1 MGVNEGRQIARQL
14 EHSPSLPGKLS
25 GMMSKQGYHFVGRH
39 SAIKTCS
46 YTAGSMRLDG
56 ATCYKNRFY
65 GIKSWRCMQS
75 TPAIGCNLACSF
87 CWRIIPEE
95 IGINWNELNAMGDWD
110 DPDTIVD
117 GLIAEQRRL
126 VSGFRENPKTDIG
139 RWREANDPAHVALSL
154 TGEPMFYP
162 MMSKLLEA
170 FHRRKISTFLVTNGT
185 MVGALQKL
193 SVMPTQLYVSIQA
206 PNERVYA
213 ATARAK
219 TLNAW
224 QNFQKFLEVFSKL
237 VTRRVFRLTLVKGVN
252 MVDAKGYAQLIVQ
265 GRPNYVEVK
274 GFVFVGGARSEERH
288 LSYEQMPKKE
298 EIVAFAQEIAR
309 ESGYLFTDYHEHS
322 KVVLLCADEQC
333 ARDRIIDFQ
342 K

>member
-1 MGVNEGRQIARQL
+1 MGDSDGVQIARQL
-14 EHSPSLPGKLS
+14 QKGSRLPEKLKGIMS
-25 GMMSKQGYHFVGRH
+25 GQGYHFVGRH

-46 YTAGSMRLDG
+46 YTASSMRLEG
-56 ATCYKNRFY
+56 ATCYKSRFY

-75 TPAIGCNLACSF
+75 TPAIGCNLSCSF

-126 VSGFRENPKTDIG
+126 VSGFKENPKTDLR

-185 MVGALQKL
+185 MIGALQKL

-206 PNERVYA
+206 PNEQIYA
-213 ATARAK
+213 DTARAK
-219 TLNAW
+219 TLSAW
-224 QNFQKFLEVFSKL
+224 QSFQKFLDVFSVL
-237 VTRRVFRLTLVKGVN
+237 PTRRVFRLTLVKGVN
-252 MVDAKGYAQLIVQ
+252 MVDAKGYAKLIMC

-274 GFVFVGGARSEERH
+274 GFSFVGGARGEERH
-288 LSYEQMPKKE
+288 LSYTQMPKKE
-298 EIVAFAQEIAR
+298 EVIAFAQEIAR
-309 ESGYLFTDYHEHS
+309 ECGYLVTDYHEHS
-322 KVVLLCADEQC
+322 KVVLLCADEQS
-333 ARDRIIDFQ
+333 ANSRIIDFQ